1 MAKFDEFVEN
11 TAGMRFA
18 PEVTI
23 SVGAAVTAVSRNAP
37 ARLRVMVVELY
48 ILRWLL
54 MSSFRGEGELDNQSR
69 LRVFRWLPS
78 SSSLARST

>member
-1 MAKFDEFVEN
+1 MGRSCDRRMAKFDESVEN

-18 PEVTI
+18 PKVTI
-23 SVGAAVTAVSRNAP
+23 CVGAAVTAVSRNAP

-54 MSSFRGEGELDNQSR
+54 MSSFRGELSWRGR
-69 LRVFRWLPS
+69 
-78 SSSLARST
+78 AG